1 MRFWMNQNEQILNER
16 VVKKALS
23 VINAICVCTCV
34 SMYKQK
40 SQTHTWNAMPDESA
54 IDNPNEYALRQAIPV
69 SFKAKMDLNLD
80 GSVYILTRNCTCISI
95 NMKR

>member
-1 MRFWMNQNEQILNER
+1 
-16 VVKKALS
+16 
-23 VINAICVCTCV
+23 
-34 SMYKQK
+34 MYKQK

-69 SFKAKMDLNLD
+69 SFEAKMDLNLD
-80 GSVYILTRNCTCISI
+80 DSVYILTRNCTCISI